1 MKTKICARYRSRAL
15 LAAILIW
22 GAVFPAEL
30 FASTPAVTLPPVSPV
45 ALKKMDTEWIKEDGE
60 KATPMIRP
68 PIYTL
73 GPSVDYSSLVT
84 LTGNQDGW
92 GGCIGRSLIHVID
105 ILNER
110 KHPYAPDLSFWYFH
124 RRQEMAGIDGYSLVQ
139 KYGLCSESDLP
150 TNYDKAQCHFS
161 GYDPN
166 GIPQYTWDWS
176 DLPQPTP
183 RIDALAAN
191 HRVWVG
197 LPQVPD
203 VEDMKY
209 CLETDGPIL
218 ASGPLVAIQG
228 EAPAEWHSV
237 AVVGYSDDR
246 KSFRCLNSWGD
257 TWNGDGYFEIPYEKV
272 NANFVAFRRVVLY
285 DSTPEP
291 MTMRIWIDGMQ
302 DGRRKMI
309 VRVGMEDVGDVPVWN
324 APNQFLCVDDS
335 RYLKIDVPVPTLRA
349 VQPNKRWYVEIT
361 NTGSGFIRV
370 LELTLARRS
379 KDQHGNPV
387 TKFQTYNRQE
397 DFWIGF
403 DSKTS
408 AQPATKRFYFPL
420 EEKLQMAPQRMF
432 QVNPQRIIIKT
443 HP

>member
-1 MKTKICARYRSRAL
+1 MKTAPKARGRSL
-15 LAAILIW
+15 VLSLAILSFVSLYPVTD
-22 GAVFPAEL
+22 GFAAPAAL
-30 FASTPAVTLPPVSPV
+30 PVPSRPASLQ
-45 ALKKMDTEWIKEDGE
+45 KMDTDWIKKDMEQ
-60 KATPMIRP
+60 ATPMIRP
-68 PIYTL
+68 LTYQL

-124 RRQEMAGIDGYSLVQ
+124 RRQEMAGIDGYTLVQ
-139 KYGLCSESDLP
+139 KCGLCSESDLP

-166 GIPQYTWDWS
+166 GVPQFTWDWS

-183 RIDALAAN
+183 GFDVLAAN

-197 LPQVPD
+197 LPQIPD

-218 ASGPLVAIQG
+218 ASGPLVTIQG
-228 EAPAEWHSV
+228 EVPPEWHSV

-272 NANFVAFRRVVLY
+272 GANFAAFRRVVLY
-285 DSTPEP
+285 DSYPDGFTA
-291 MTMRIWIDGMQ
+291 RIWIDGETA
-302 DGRRKMI
+302 GRNKII
-309 VRVGMEDVGDVPVWN
+309 VRIGMEDVGDVPVWN
-324 APNQFLCVDDS
+324 APNRFLCVDDS

-349 VQPNKRWYVEIT
+349 VKPNKRWYVEIT
-361 NTGSGFIRV
+361 NTGSGYIRV
-370 LELTLARRS
+370 KELTLARRG
-379 KDQHGNPV
+379 KDQYDKPV
-387 TKFQTYNRQE
+387 TKLQKYVDNG
-397 DFWIGF
+397 DFLIG
-403 DSKTS
+403 SNS
-408 AQPATKRFYFPL
+408 PGSYQPPTKRYYFPL
-420 EEKLQMAPQRMF
+420 EGRLQ
-432 QVNPQRIIIKT
+432 VSPQRIFKT
-443 HP
+443 N